1 MFAQLNLILLV
12 LVNNSDD
19 NQSLELQY
27 EMEENSDDNNN
38 THDNNNTNTTAASS
52 SLDPTQKL
60 SYDKE
65 EQSTQELNPD
75 ELAELEKDNK
85 DNEVETQPKL
95 LKELTSQLS
104 DADMFAAVSNKY
116 EN

>member
-1 MFAQLNLILLV
+1 
-12 LVNNSDD
+12 
-19 NQSLELQY
+19 
-27 EMEENSDDNNN
+27 MEEDNNN
-38 THDNNNTNTTAASS
+38 NANKNKIISNTTTSS

-85 DNEVETQPKL
+85 ENEEATQPKL

-104 DADMFAAVSNKY
+104 DADMFTAVSVQI
-116 EN
+116 